1 MSAEGGSMIEILSD
15 KIKVNAEYVD
25 GTVPVV
31 IEVSEYQ
38 RDKIG
43 EIFSLPRNASY
54 KVTIEVVD

>member
-1 MSAEGGSMIEILSD
+1 MIEILSD

-38 RDKIG
+38 RDKVA
-43 EIFSLPRNASY
+43 EIFMLPRNKGY
-54 KVTIEVVD
+54 KITIDTAED